1 MAHPVA
7 GLMWFKNTVGMAPQE
22 TLKLFVDVLSPFSF
36 LAYTTV
42 RRYQQLWNVD
52 LQVKPVLLA
61 GLMAG

>member
-1 MAHPVA
+1 
-7 GLMWFKNTVGMAPQE
+7 MAPQE